1 MKLRKIEANQIRND
15 KYKQKIDRKKRKL
28 RSLLNLDEK
37 VLI

>member
-15 KYKQKIDRKKRKL
+15 KHKQKIDRKKRKL